1 MWESMGRAIAD
12 LFLLPKLPLC
22 ASSLASAFHR
32 QTATAK
38 EEENMG
44 LLACMLCAV
53 CLVYMVRTCH
63 RGKWEKMRRRRYRGN
78 ESLTRRLWKNTYST
92 LREGISA
99 AFKFPPK
106 NIFVKF

>member
-1 MWESMGRAIAD
+1 
-12 LFLLPKLPLC
+12 
-22 ASSLASAFHR
+22 
-32 QTATAK
+32 
-38 EEENMG
+38 MG

-53 CLVYMVRTCH
+53 CLVYMGRTCH

-78 ESLTRRLWKNTYST
+78 EFLAKRQWKNTYST

-106 NIFVKF
+106 NLFVKF